1 MSDNSESKKVLS
13 LKSQEKEVS
22 RMKALLFIMLSETG
36 VKEEVRKIFES
47 DNGFGLRSDVS
58 AICWVK

>member
-22 RMKALLFIMLSETG
+22 RMKALFIMLSETG